1 MQKAIGYIRV
11 STQGQADEGV
21 SLAAQRAKIEAWCS
35 LNDAELV
42 AVFEDAGIS
51 GGSMNGRDG
60 LHAALKATGKG
71 MALVT
76 YSISRLARS
85 TRDMLEIAERLD
97 AKGADLVSM
106 TEKIDTTTAAGRMVF
121 KMLAVLAEAL
131 RTVLVKY
138 DNLWRMPFPYVMP
151 LHNAPTEGGDHSG
164 FHFHIEF
171 HPPLRKPDLLK
182 YLAGPEIGGGEGARV
197 DVALLLRAPGVTV
210 FRSHIS
216 NALDGIRMTAGGH
229 RVRESLIDGL
239 ITRPKDH
246 NDGIQTSP
254 EATDIVVERTRIMNA
269 NPQTS
274 CILIRGSGIHIRDSY
289 LAGGGWTLYGGFEG
303 NGHGGPSSTGL
314 EVSGTIFGRD
324 FFKKS
329 GSFGPVTYWGPGNR
343 WSGNTYDNGGEV
355 FSHKN

>member
-1 MQKAIGYIRV
+1 MSARRLRCVSAIVAALMIAAGVPRTSTADASIVTHGKDITAAAVGPEAIGVTKLETV
-11 STQGQADEGV
+11 SGAIITDG
-21 SLAAQRAKIEAWCS
+21 AAPP
-35 LNDAELV
+35 
-42 AVFEDAGIS
+42 F
-51 GGSMNGRDG
+51 
-60 LHAALKATGKG
+60 
-71 MALVT
+71 
-76 YSISRLARS
+76 
-85 TRDMLEIAERLD
+85 AER
-97 AKGADLVSM
+97 
-106 TEKIDTTTAAGRMVF
+106 IDTAATYDGIAVPGPHLLISEKRIAGGLDISTPLPVVVRASVVRPEKDALTAIHLRPGAGP
-121 KMLAVLAEAL
+121 L
-131 RTVLVKY
+131 TVL
-138 DNLWRMPFPYVMP
+138 W
-151 LHNAPTEGGDHSG
+151 S
-164 FHFHIEF
+164 
-171 HPPLRKPDLLK
+171 
-182 YLAGPEIGGGEGARV
+182 EIGGGEGARV